1 MDKIETA
8 KKFNYIMEQARRAAH
23 NLLKS
28 EKYDIGTA
36 EELWRF
42 LLPDD
47 GKTMMTHAGMR
58 DRNRCIMVAKAFHDF
73 INTGAELKPNQ
84 LVSEAEVQEKYD
96 AMTAKDREF
105 EKVKETSEYKEY
117 VRLFNK
123 FKKYL

>member
-8 KKFNYIMEQARRAAH
+8 KKFNEIMDQARRAVH
-23 NLLKS
+23 DLLKS
-28 EKYDIGTA
+28 EKYDIGTT
-36 EELWRF
+36 EELWQF

-58 DRNRCIMVAKAFHDF
+58 VRHSCAMVAKAFHNF
-73 INTGAELKPNQ
+73 ISIGDELKPEQ

-96 AMTAKDREF
+96 AMMAKDREF
-105 EKVKETSEYKEY
+105 ETVKETSEYKEY

>member
-8 KKFNYIMEQARRAAH
+8 KKFNEIMEQARRAAH

-36 EELWRF
+36 DGLWRF

-47 GKTMMTHAGMR
+47 GKTMMTRAGMR
-58 DRNRCIMVAKAFHDF
+58 DRNRCIMIANVFYDF
-73 INTGAELKPNQ
+73 INTGAKLKPKQ
-84 LVSEAEVQEKYD
+84 LVSEAEVQEKYN
-96 AMTAKDREF
+96 AMMAKDREF

>member
-8 KKFNYIMEQARRAAH
+8 KKFNEIMDQARRAAYD
-23 NLLKS
+23 LLKT

-36 EELWRF
+36 DELWQF

-58 DRNRCIMVAKAFHDF
+58 DRNRCIMVANAFYDF
-73 INTGAELKPNQ
+73 INTGTKLKPKQ
-84 LVSEAEVQEKYD
+84 LVSEAEVQEKYN
-96 AMTAKDREF
+96 ALLAKDREF

-117 VRLFNK
+117 IRLFNK

>member
-8 KKFNYIMEQARRAAH
+8 KKFNEIMEQARRAAH
-23 NLLKS
+23 DLLES

-36 EELWRF
+36 EELWQF

-47 GKTMMTHAGMR
+47 GKTMMTHAEMR
-58 DRNRCIMVAKAFHDF
+58 DRYRCIMVAKAFHDF
-73 INTGAELKPNQ
+73 INIGVELKPKQ

-105 EKVKETSEYKEY
+105 EKVKETPEYKEY

>member
-8 KKFNYIMEQARRAAH
+8 KKFNEIMEQARRAAH

-28 EKYDIGTA
+28 EKYDIGTVD
-36 EELWRF
+36 ELWRF

-58 DRNRCIMVAKAFHDF
+58 DRNRCIMVANTFYDF
-73 INTGAELKPNQ
+73 INTGAKLKPKQ
-84 LVSEAEVQEKYD
+84 LVSEAEVQEKYN
-96 AMTAKDREF
+96 AMMAKDREF

-117 VRLFNK
+117 IRLFNK